1 MALNPFFIQ
10 GTSGEQ
16 NLVQDLIN
24 EQLRMYGV
32 EVYYLPRSYL
42 TTNTVIEEVIQ
53 SSFEDAYPIEAY
65 VQNYEGYD
73 DNTTLLS
80 KFGIQSTQ
88 EMTFIISKE
97 RFETY
102 ISPLIRNE
110 ENIKLSTRPKEGD
123 LIYFP
128 LGDRLFEIKFV
139 EHEKPFYQLQKNYVY
154 ELRCELFRFENEV
167 IDTGI
172 DSIDDVLIGGESD
185 GLSDSGTSSIIGNIQ
200 TLTLV
205 GTGVSA
211 TAVAGIIT
219 EGGIRTI
226 TITNRGGGYTSVPR
240 VAISSAPSGGI
251 TGIATAV
258 MIGGINVCN
267 QSANPKARSV
277 QNIDII
283 NPGAAYTLAPGVRVI
298 GGGGAGAAATATIA
312 DGVVGI
318 ITITAGG
325 SGYVTDPTITFSN
338 EVFLSGVST
347 AGAAATAIVSA
358 AGTISGIHFI
368 NAGLGYSTAPTITIS
383 DPDMDSTGEFI
394 FNEIITGS
402 SSNTTGRVR
411 VWNSET
417 NILEIA
423 NVTGTFTLGENIV
436 GSTSGASHELR
447 KVNLN
452 PIDDGFADNLN
463 IENAADNILDFSEQN
478 PFGMP

>member
-1 MALNPFFIQ
+1 MLNPFFQQ
-10 GTSGEQ
+10 GSSSEQ
-16 NLVQDLIN
+16 NLIQDIIN
-24 EQLRMYGV
+24 EQLKMYGV
-32 EVYYLPRSYL
+32 EIYYLPRKYISE
-42 TTNTVIEEVIQ
+42 NTIIKEVIQ
-53 SSFEDAYPIEAY
+53 SKFDDAYPIEAY
-65 VQNYEGYD
+65 IDNFEGYG
-73 DNTTLLS
+73 DNTTILS

-88 EMTFIISKE
+88 EINLIISKE

-226 TITNRGGGYTSVPR
+226 NITNRGGGYTSVPR